1 MIRMLRIGLTGGI
14 GSGKSTV
21 AALFAAHGIPIIDA
35 DVIAHRLTLPG
46 AGATQQIIEAFGAD
60 ITAPG
65 GALDRQRLAQRVF
78 AEPAQR
84 VRLEAILHPLIRAD
98 MQRAQAGLDAPYCLL
113 VIPLLIEARQ
123 QNLVDRVL
131 VVDVDEHTQLARSQ
145 ARDAR
150 SQAEIRAILGA
161 QLDRT
166 QRLKQADDTISNS
179 GDLAA
184 LKAQVDALHRKYLAL
199 AAEQTGRR

>member
-1 MIRMLRIGLTGGI
+1 MLRIGLTGGI

-21 AALFAAHGIPIIDA
+21 AALFAAHNIPVIDA

-46 AGATQQIIEAFGAD
+46 AAATQQIIEAFGAD
-60 ITAPG
+60 IVAPG
-65 GALDRQRLAQRVF
+65 GALDRQRLARRVF
-78 AEPAQR
+78 ADPAQR
-84 VRLEAILHPLIRAD
+84 ARLEVILHPLIRAE
-98 MQRAQAGLDAPYCLL
+98 MQRAQSGLDAPYCLL

-123 QNLVDRVL
+123 QDLVDRVL
-131 VVDVDEHTQLARSQ
+131 VVDVDERTQLARAQ

-166 QRLKQADDTISNS
+166 QRLKQADDCIGNS

-184 LKAQVDALHRKYLAL
+184 LQTQVDALHRNYLAL
-199 AAEQTGRR
+199 AAEKSGRR